1 MDIVVA
7 ERALVAESPDGNRT
21 AIQVRIGRPVK
32 VAERTWTCPL
42 SLEGLGSV
50 SDGLG
55 TDSWGALTVAIGV
68 VRQQLTVCIEKG
80 ARLICGQDGSDIDLD
95 DLFPSF

>member
-7 ERALVAESPDGNRT
+7 ERALVAESPEGERT
-21 AIQVRIGRPVK
+21 PINVRIGRPFK
-32 VAERTWTCPL
+32 VADRTWSCPL
-42 SLEGLGSV
+42 LMDGLGSV

-68 VRQQLTVCIEKG
+68 ARQQLGLCVEKG
-80 ARLICGQDGSDIDLD
+80 ARLVCEQDGSDINLD